1 MSLPTPWIDKIFA
14 KLSLVYGRA
23 FFGQYEGLDMQDVK
37 ADWAH
42 ELSGFERMPEAIAYG
57 LKHLPMDKPPN
68 VLQFRALCR
77 KLPPPEFKAL
87 PAPKADQEK
96 VRAMLDGLRERMGIP
111 KQKVRG

>member
-1 MSLPTPWIDKIFA
+1 MSLPDPWVEKIFT

-23 FFGQYEGLDMQDVK
+23 FLSQYEGMDLLAVK

-42 ELSGFERMPEAIAYG
+42 ELAGFENMPEAIAYA
-57 LKHLPMDKPPN
+57 LKHLPMDRPPN

-77 KLPPPEFKAL
+77 KVPEPVFKAL
-87 PAPKADQEK
+87 PAPKADREK
-96 VRAMLDGLRERMGIP
+96 VRAMLDGLRERMGMP

>member
-1 MSLPTPWIDKIFA
+1 MSLPESWIDKIFT
-14 KLSLVYGRA
+14 KLQLTYGRT
-23 FFGQYEGLDMQDVK
+23 FSSQYEGLDPLAVK

-42 ELSGFERMPEAIAYG
+42 ELSGFEKHPEAIAYG
-57 LKHLPMDKPPN
+57 LKHLPMDRPPN

>member
-1 MSLPTPWIDKIFA
+1 MSLPDPWVEKIFT

-23 FFGQYEGLDMQDVK
+23 FLSQYEGMDLLAVK

-42 ELSGFERMPEAIAYG
+42 ELAGFEQLPEAIAYG
-57 LKHLPMDKPPN
+57 LKTLPADRPIN

-77 KLPPPEFKAL
+77 KVPPPVFKAL
-87 PAPKADQEK
+87 PAPKADREK
-96 VRAMLDGLRERMGIP
+96 VNAMLAGLRERMGFS

>member
-1 MSLPTPWIDKIFA
+1 MSLPDPWVEKIFT

-23 FFGQYEGLDMQDVK
+23 FLSQYEGMDLLAVK

-42 ELSGFERMPEAIAYG
+42 ELAGFEKLPDALAYA
-57 LKHLPMDKPPN
+57 LKHLPIDRPPN

-77 KLPPPEFKAL
+77 KVPTPEFKAL
-87 PAPKADQEK
+87 PVPKADREK
-96 VRAMLDGLRERMGIP
+96 VAALLDGLRERMGIS